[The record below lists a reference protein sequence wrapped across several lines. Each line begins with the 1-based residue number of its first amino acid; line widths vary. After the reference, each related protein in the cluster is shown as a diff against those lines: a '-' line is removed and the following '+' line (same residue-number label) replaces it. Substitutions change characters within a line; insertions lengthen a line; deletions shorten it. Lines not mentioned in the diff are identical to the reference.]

1 MKSLH
6 DFIVY
11 TDVVFNETFKTE
23 SGLELFGDNRF
34 LQKRLAQREVE
45 IKAMPLN
52 YESENIVGYQ
62 AFIDPTIYFQN
73 LYDHGKGVNNEI
85 SGHKGF
91 FKVQANMIIA
101 IRKDSQSEWIGFGE
115 NLIVSKVMESGEEKK
130 SGLII
135 TEIAKPKEIKGVAV
149 VQIPNADLLR
159 DEVVKGDTIR
169 YNDYYGVDVYIDG
182 KEYTWIR
189 TKDCLA
195 KVG

>member
-1 MKSLH
+1 MKSIH

-11 TDVVFNETFKTE
+11 TDIVFNETFKTE

-52 YESENIVGYQ
+52 YEGEDIVGYQ

-73 LYDHGKGVNNEI
+73 LYDHGKGANNEI
-85 SGHKGF
+85 IGHKGF
-91 FKVQANMIIA
+91 FKVQANMILA
-101 IRKDSQSEWIGFGE
+101 IRKDENSEWKGFGE
-115 NLIVSKVMESGEEKK
+115 NLVVSKVMDSGEEKK

-135 TEIAKPKEIKGVAV
+135 TEIAKPKELKGVAV
-149 VQIPNADLLR
+149 VEIPNDDLLR
-159 DEVVKGDTIR
+159 DEVSKGDTIR
-169 YNDYYGVDVYIDG
+169 YNDYYGVDVYIDD